1 MTVTVIGQG
10 YVGLPILIKAAEAGF
25 SVTGFDINSEK
36 IESLKLGITSS
47 PDVSKKQIET
57 LMNSRKIN
65 FTSNLS
71 DVKKSEI
78 IVIAVPTPLL
88 SNRDPDLSMLISA
101 CEMIGEIVGPNSLV
115 INESTSYIGTLRNLV
130 KPIIDKVSNYK
141 SIKYAV
147 APERID
153 PGNSTWNVENTPR
166 IVGGLDDESI
176 EAVRNFYSKFC
187 QNVTV
192 VSKPEVAE
200 AAKLFENTFRQV
212 NIALVNNLSKLS
224 HMYDFTGHEV
234 VAAAATKPFGFMAFY
249 PGVGVGGHCIPIDP
263 KYLDYSSENVD
274 FAFEFVK
281 VSDRINVSNPEYI
294 VKRIKSKLLTEINGK
309 QIQIAGIAYKANI
322 SDTRE
327 SPALELLNLLK
338 AEGANVTWHDPL
350 VGYFGSE
357 KSTPLKSTIDLGLII
372 TPHEAIDFTPW
383 LNSGTQV
390 MDLSSNNVN
399 YGWPKFL

>member
-1 MTVTVIGQG
+1 MKVTVIGQG

-36 IESLKLGITSS
+36 IKSLKLGITST
-47 PDVSKKQIET
+47 PDVSRKQIET
-57 LMNSRKIN
+57 LINSKKIS

-71 DVKKSEI
+71 DVKKSDI
-78 IVIAVPTPLL
+78 VVIAVPTPLL
-88 SNRDPDLSMLISA
+88 PNRDPDLSMLTSA
-101 CEMIGEIVGPNSLV
+101 CKMIGEIVGPNSLV
-115 INESTSYIGTLRNLV
+115 INESTSYIGTLRNLI
-130 KPIIDKVSNYK
+130 KPIIDKVSNYN

-153 PGNSTWNVENTPR
+153 PGNSTWDVENTPR
-166 IVGGLDDESI
+166 IVGGLDNESI
-176 EAVRNFYSKFC
+176 DAVVNFYSRFC

-212 NIALVNNLSKLS
+212 NIALVNNLSRLS
-224 HMYDFTGHEV
+224 HKYDFTGHEV
-234 VAAAATKPFGFMAFY
+234 IEAASTKPFGFMAFY

-263 KYLDYSSENVD
+263 KYLDYSAENVD
-274 FAFEFVK
+274 FAFEFEK
-281 VSDRINVSNPEYI
+281 VSDRINASNPEYI
-294 VKRIKSKLLTEINGK
+294 VNRIKSNLLTELNGK
-309 QIQIAGIAYKANI
+309 QIQIAGIAYKTNI
-322 SDTRE
+322 SDIRE
-327 SPALELLNLLK
+327 SPALELLKLFK

-350 VGYFGSE
+350 VGYLGSE
-357 KSTPLKSTIDLGLII
+357 KSSPLKPAIDLGLIV
-372 TPHEAIDFTPW
+372 TPHEVMDFSPW

-390 MDLSSNNVN
+390 LDLSSNKVN